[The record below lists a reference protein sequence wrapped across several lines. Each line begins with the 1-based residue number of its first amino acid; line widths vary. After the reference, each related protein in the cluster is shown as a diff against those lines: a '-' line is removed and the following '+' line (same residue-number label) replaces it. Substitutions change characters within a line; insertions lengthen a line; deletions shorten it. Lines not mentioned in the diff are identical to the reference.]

1 MKQEENAIPAH
12 RASLASSH
20 DFFFFFNKSE
30 NAKEIL
36 CKVELQS
43 IKIQAGSG
51 PAPAPVQELGSE
63 IRRSQAPTT
72 EWPCTQTPSQAS
84 LVQTSATGHGHGHIS
99 EDFTPMSLECLQYL
113 AP

>member
-1 MKQEENAIPAH
+1 MQYLLTGRVWPA
-12 RASLASSH
+12 ATI
-20 DFFFFFNKSE
+20 FFFLFYKSE

-51 PAPAPVQELGSE
+51 QLPASVQELRSE
-63 IRRSQAPTT
+63 TRRSQFPTT

-99 EDFTPMSLECLQYL
+99 EDFSPMSLKCLQYL